1 MNMEVNLDAD
11 SEALYRAAV
20 GPKKADF
27 YAPKFMR
34 FDQPGSSKISWNW
47 PALFVS
53 FYWFLYRRMYGYW
66 AIYCLLIPIVLVVL
80 GGICG
85 AVLGREIGNAVYV
98 IAILGYRYVIIPI
111 YANSLYH
118 RTVKAQIEKIQ
129 RKVADRG
136 TQIAVLENGPH
147 TSHVIWI
154 IVPFMMIAVIGILA
168 AIAIP
173 AYQNYTIRAQVA
185 EGIVLSDQLKFAV
198 AQRYNTNKAWPLDLT
213 ELGIAQSPSG
223 NFVAAVGVDR
233 GTVTVTYGNKAN
245 NLIAKHVLSMRPQIV
260 GSDIVWI
267 CGHSAAAADDPTGPS
282 AGPNITDLSANY
294 LPAACRSSAR

>member
-1 MNMEVNLDAD
+1 
-11 SEALYRAAV
+11 
-20 GPKKADF
+20 
-27 YAPKFMR
+27 
-34 FDQPGSSKISWNW
+34 
-47 PALFVS
+47 
-53 FYWFLYRRMYGYW
+53 
-66 AIYCLLIPIVLVVL
+66 VVL

>member
-1 MNMEVNLDAD
+1 MEVNLDAD
-11 SEALYRAAV
+11 RDALYRAVV

-34 FDQPGSSKISWNW
+34 FDQPNSSKMSWNW
-47 PALFVS
+47 PAFFVS

-66 AIYCLLIPIVLVVL
+66 AIYCLLIPIVLVVVS
-80 GGICG
+80 GICG

-98 IAILGYRYVIIPI
+98 IAILGYPYVFIPM

-118 RTVKAQIEKIQ
+118 RTVIAQIEKIQ
-129 RKVADRG
+129 HKVVDRP
-136 TQIAVLENGPH
+136 TQIAILENSPH
-147 TSHVIWI
+147 TSHIIWI
-154 IVPFMMIAVIGILA
+154 IVPFVMIAVIGILA

-185 EGIVLSDQLKFAV
+185 EGINLSDQLKFVV
-198 AQRYNTNKAWPLDLT
+198 AERYNTNKAWPLDLT
-213 ELGIAQSPSG
+213 ALGIAQPPSG
-223 NFVAAVGVDR
+223 NYVTAVAVDR
-233 GTVTVTYGNKAN
+233 GTVTITYGNRAN

-260 GSDIVWI
+260 GSDIVWS
-267 CGHSAAAADDPTGPS
+267 CGHSAAAADDPTAPS

-294 LPAACRSSAR
+294 LPTACRSSAR